1 MQASKILPIAIG
13 LTGVGIF
20 VLAISKSIKGKN
32 SVVYLDDTGAQ
43 NEPLF
48 DAKSVADTLHEAM
61 KSAGTDED
69 MIFEALTGISAMQ
82 FASVI
87 KAFGYRLYNT
97 YTGTSYMAVNK
108 YPLKTWLKEELSES
122 DYKTLKNNFPKQL

>member
-1 MQASKILPIAIG
+1 MQTSKILPI
-13 LTGVGIF
+13 GVGILGMGIF
-20 VLAISKSIKGKN
+20 VLAISQSIKGKN
-32 SVVYLDDTGAQ
+32 SVMYLDDINAQ

-61 KSAGTDED
+61 KDAGTDED
-69 MIFEALTGISAMQ
+69 VIFEALTGISPAQ

-87 KAFGYRLYNT
+87 KVFGYRLYNT

>member
-1 MQASKILPIAIG
+1 MEANKILPIAIG
-13 LTGVGIF
+13 FAGVGIF
-20 VLAISKSIKGKN
+20 VLAISQSIKGKN
-32 SVVYLDDTGAQ
+32 SVMYLDDTGAQ
-43 NEPLF
+43 SQPVF
-48 DAKSVADTLHEAM
+48 DSKSVAETLHEAM
-61 KSAGTDED
+61 KNTGTDED
-69 MIFEALTGISAMQ
+69 MVFEALTGISPVE